1 MVKLSLAKTVQY
13 LIDGDASI
21 QDAIERGYANFS
33 AIARLLKPKAERI
46 LGRKVTLEGMITS
59 VKRAKTK
66 YKPSRKQLKVIA
78 ESVIIIRTNLAKIS
92 LEKTRRNLEKA
103 RLISAE
109 FPEAFFQILEGASAL
124 TLITDERIFSQ
135 VRSKFEDTGI
145 LDERGNLAAVI
156 VQSPREIVDTPGCVM
171 RFYNAISRRGINIEE
186 TISCYTETIIVLKME
201 DSVKVY
207 SILADLISDARKSLE
222 AYSLI
227 AHRI

>member
-1 MVKLSLAKTVQY
+1 LVKLSLAKTVQY

-207 SILADLISDARKSLE
+207 SILADLISDARERLKN
-222 AYSLI
+222 I
-227 AHRI
+227 K

>member
-66 YKPSRKQLKVIA
+66 YKPSREQLKVIA

-207 SILADLISDARKSLE
+207 SILADLISDARERLKN
-222 AYSLI
+222 I
-227 AHRI
+227 K

>member
-109 FPEAFFQILEGASAL
+109 FPVSYTHL
-124 TLITDERIFSQ
+124 TL
-135 VRSKFEDTGI
+135 
-145 LDERGNLAAVI
+145 
-156 VQSPREIVDTPGCVM
+156 P
-171 RFYNAISRRGINIEE
+171 
-186 TISCYTETIIVLKME
+186 TIY
-201 DSVKVY
+201 SV
-207 SILADLISDARKSLE
+207 
-222 AYSLI
+222 
-227 AHRI
+227 

>member
-1 MVKLSLAKTVQY
+1 MVKLSLAKIVQY

-207 SILADLISDARKSLE
+207 SILADLISDARERLKN
-222 AYSLI
+222 I
-227 AHRI
+227 K

>member
-207 SILADLISDARKSLE
+207 SILADLISDARERLKN
-222 AYSLI
+222 I
-227 AHRI
+227 K

>member
-66 YKPSRKQLKVIA
+66 YKPSKKQLKVIA

-207 SILADLISDARKSLE
+207 SILADLISDARERLKN
-222 AYSLI
+222 I
-227 AHRI
+227 K